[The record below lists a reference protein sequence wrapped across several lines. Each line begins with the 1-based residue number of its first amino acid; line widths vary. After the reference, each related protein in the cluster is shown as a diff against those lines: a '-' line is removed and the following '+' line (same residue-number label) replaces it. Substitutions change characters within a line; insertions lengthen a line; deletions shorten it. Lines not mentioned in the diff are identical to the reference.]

1 MPDDVR
7 MSIGGD
13 NNGAVLI
20 GDHNIFQYTEQRTIV
35 TEREGGPVPVRKR
48 EHPDPRW
55 LPESTGTLIGR
66 DHELARIRGWL
77 AERGAPVLVY
87 GPPGI
92 GKSAVLTRIALDA
105 LDAGEDVV
113 YLSGA
118 RMETEDIV
126 QELFEA
132 CYDSPGYLPPPKRL
146 RTLMGKV
153 RALVVIDGY
162 EGSAESLE
170 HLLDATP
177 GATLLLSSTRRL
189 LGAEGHVLPLAGL
202 AEPDA
207 IALTIAEATP
217 DRAGTL
223 ATTDADPR
231 RPGTMPTSET
241 DLGRAG
247 TMPTPGT
254 DLGRAGTMPTP
265 QAAPDR
271 AGTAEAASDLAD
283 ALLMPETHPGG
294 TGASEVGP
302 GPIDVLSEEERA
314 AIRELCRAANGHP
327 RTLLQAAVLMRTSG
341 VRAVAADPD
350 TAARALVAS
359 LDGDRSAAARALAA
373 LPGVPV
379 PAPALAALAGLPS
392 PGEAE
397 SALVE
402 LRRLRLAE
410 RAGPGH
416 VLAGGTPVPRGR
428 HEAAGYATR
437 LGAWLRTAPRADVTA
452 GAAVVVAVL
461 RAAVSEEAYD
471 PARAL
476 ARAAAPLLGRSLRW
490 GAWGQVLALGLTA
503 ASNAGADDDAAYFE
517 SEEKARKRALGL
529 LLGLGGGGAGA
540 AGAVTLLGK
549 GGSVFGSLFSGPTVA
564 VAVATTVAVTAAA
577 VIGVRLASPSSAAD
591 PSTVVVTPA
600 AAGPQLSSTTRP
612 PVGALRPD
620 TGQPPVQN
628 PAQNPGWNPVQDPGR
643 NPVQDPGRDTA
654 RDQGRNQDQNQGRGR
669 DPVTPRPGTPRLALT
684 DTEIET
690 GGSTGARATGFEA
703 GERITFSW
711 AGRGSGGE
719 LGVRTADG
727 QGVAVLPD
735 AVPAGIAAGQYTITA
750 QGASADRRADAA
762 LTVRERPAPHVTF
775 VRAPSSVQAEAAI
788 EVVAEGFDAGESVRL
803 TVGDAT
809 VATATA
815 DGSGRVTLRGDA
827 PANPAQYRLT
837 VTGRAADRSAY
848 KELTVTPKPPPD
860 LSGRWGGYLDFRD
873 VGGGS
878 YEGTRHGPDWV
889 EPNSGC
895 TYPSGGP
902 EVHLSGQAP
911 TYQGEIRWI
920 YGTNGEN
927 CDFEWGAA
935 TFTLGADGN
944 TLTVRSEDPRD
955 PGHWRSATLRR
966 N

>member
-1 MPDDVR
+1 

-20 GDHNIFQYTEQRTIV
+20 GDHNIFHYTEQRTIV

-77 AERGAPVLVY
+77 AERGAPVLVH

-92 GKSAVLTRIALDA
+92 GKSAVLTRIARDA
-105 LDAGEDVV
+105 ADAGEDVV

-146 RTLMGKV
+146 RALMGKV

-170 HLLDATP
+170 QLLDATP

-189 LGAEGHVLPLAGL
+189 LGAEGHVLPLGGL

-207 IALTIAEATP
+207 IALTMAEAAPDKAGTSPTP
-217 DRAGTL
+217 DADLRRTGTSP
-223 ATTDADPR
+223 TPDADLR
-231 RPGTMPTSET
+231 RTGTS
-241 DLGRAG
+241 
-247 TMPTPGT
+247 PTPGT
-254 DLGRAGTMPTP
+254 EPGRA
-265 QAAPDR
+265 
-271 AGTAEAASDLAD
+271 
-283 ALLMPETHPGG
+283 
-294 TGASEVGP
+294 GASEVAP
-302 GPIDVLSEEERA
+302 GRTGVLSEEERA

-327 RTLLQAAVLMRTSG
+327 RTLLQAAALMRTSG
-341 VRAVAADPD
+341 VQAVAADPD

-359 LDGDRSAAARALAA
+359 LDGDRSAAVRALAA

-397 SALVE
+397 SALAE

-437 LGAWLRTAPRADVTA
+437 LAAWLRTAPRADVTA
-452 GAAVVVAVL
+452 GAAVFVAVL

-503 ASNAGADDDAAYFE
+503 AANAGAADDAAYFE

-540 AGAVTLLGK
+540 AGAVTLMGK

-612 PVGALRPD
+612 PVGTVQQPD
-620 TGQPPVQN
+620 TGQPPVQD
-628 PAQNPGWNPVQDPGR
+628 PAQNPAHNPGQNPVQDPGR

-654 RDQGRNQDQNQGRGR
+654 RDQGRNQDQGRGR
-669 DPVTPRPGTPRLALT
+669 DPVIPRPGTPRLALT
-684 DTEIET
+684 DTEIES

-719 LGVRTADG
+719 LGVQTADG
-727 QGVAVLPD
+727 KGAAVLPD

-750 QGASADRRADAA
+750 QGASPDRRADAA

-775 VRAPSSVQAEAAI
+775 VRAPSSVQAEAVI
-788 EVVAEGFDAGESVRL
+788 EVVAEGFDEGETVRL

-809 VATATA
+809 VATAPA
-815 DGSGRVTLRGDA
+815 GGSGRVTLRGDA

-860 LSGRWGGYLDFRD
+860 LSGRWGGYLNFRD

-935 TFTLGADGN
+935 TFTLGADGD
-944 TLTVRSEDPRD
+944 TLAVRSEDPRD
-955 PGHWRSATLRR
+955 PGHWRSTTLRR